1 MTADRILK
9 ALAEPTRL
17 RIAMLLTHGEL
28 CVCDLTA
35 TLDLPQSTVSRHM
48 AVLRSAHIV
57 LDRRSK
63 KWVHYRLSTEPLASQ
78 LMSSLAPNLLASEPY
93 AADHRRLREHLSQK
107 RLEELSCVTK

>member
-1 MTADRILK
+1 MTAHRILK

-35 TLDLPQSTVSRHM
+35 VLELPQSTISRHM
-48 AVLRSAHIV
+48 AVMRSSQIV

-63 KWVHYRLSTEPLASQ
+63 KWVHYRISSELLSANIVSVLGEHLTTFEPF
-78 LMSSLAPNLLASEPY
+78 SS
-93 AADHRRLREHLSQK
+93 DHRRLRDHLAQK
-107 RLEELSCVTK
+107 RLEELSCET

>member
-1 MTADRILK
+1 MTADRLLK

-48 AVLRSAHIV
+48 AVMRTAQIV
-57 LDRRSK
+57 LDRRSR
-63 KWVHYRLSTEPLASQ
+63 KWVHYRISPEPFAAQIIVVLEQQ
-78 LMSSLAPNLLASEPY
+78 LLPEEPY
-93 AADHRRLREHLSQK
+93 ASDRRRLREHLAQK
-107 RLEELSCVTK
+107 RLEEMSCGAQ

>member
-35 TLDLPQSTVSRHM
+35 TLELPQSTISRHV
-48 AVLRSAHIV
+48 AVMRSAQIV
-57 LDRRSK
+57 RDRRSR
-63 KWVHYRLSTEPLASQ
+63 KWVHYCLSAEPLAS
-78 LMSSLAPNLLASEPY
+78 LIMSSLAPQLLATEPY

-107 RLEELSCVTK
+107 RLEELSCETK